1 MKKTILSSILLVI
14 MAAMLFVLTGCAN
27 SKLVATKTVEEAG
40 MKYEQKIEIKFK
52 KKIAN
57 EIKMTMT
64 FEDEDTANTVAK
76 FFKDEEGFE
85 QKGKKITMKMKV
97 EDLAKGESK
106 DKLTRDYLKKELKE
120 DGYKVK

>member
-106 DKLTRDYLKKELKE
+106 DKLTRDYLKKELKD

>member
-1 MKKTILSSILLVI
+1 MKKTILSSILLVV